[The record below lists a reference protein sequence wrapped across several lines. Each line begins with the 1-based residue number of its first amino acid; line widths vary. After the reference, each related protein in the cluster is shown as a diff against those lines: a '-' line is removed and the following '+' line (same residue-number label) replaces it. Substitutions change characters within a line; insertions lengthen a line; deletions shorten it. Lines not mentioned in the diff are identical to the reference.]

1 MLNLIFAL
9 ACANGPESPGDVA
22 SGDLAG
28 AQELGHVAAAE
39 PLAALPS
46 KPVQSAPVDLPLEP
60 AAGDEVPAGADKVQ
74 ALLMARHNGDLPDK
88 AAIDFHGD
96 GQAILEHLALTPA
109 SMLVQER
116 ALVLRGLY
124 PGARFCV
131 DQAVSGAHPKLQAAA
146 VRCLAGQQL
155 TKTEQDDLSP
165 VLESEDPRIQSAV
178 LLLAPAVE

>member
-1 MLNLIFAL
+1 MLNLIFVL
-9 ACANGPESPGDVA
+9 ACANGPQSPGDVV

-28 AQELGHVAAAE
+28 AQELGDVAAAE

-60 AAGDEVPAGADKVQ
+60 AAAEVPAGADKVQ
-74 ALLMARHNGDLPDK
+74 SLLMARHNDDLPDK

-124 PGARFCV
+124 AGTSFCV

-155 TKTEQDDLSP
+155 TPAEQDALAP

>member
-60 AAGDEVPAGADKVQ
+60 AAGDEVPAG
-74 ALLMARHNGDLPDK
+74 P
-88 AAIDFHGD
+88 
-96 GQAILEHLALTPA
+96 
-109 SMLVQER
+109 
-116 ALVLRGLY
+116 LY
-124 PGARFCV
+124 R
-131 DQAVSGAHPKLQAAA
+131 
-146 VRCLAGQQL
+146 
-155 TKTEQDDLSP
+155 
-165 VLESEDPRIQSAV
+165 QSA
-178 LLLAPAVE
+178 L